1 MKDVCSNCH
10 QARFVNNFFVQ
21 YEGLLDL
28 YDSKYA
34 KPGLELYQAV
44 VAVLKTDPEYAKFS
58 HPIDWTWFEIW
69 HHEGRRARHA
79 ASMQAPDYTHW
90 HGTYDLAKHWMT
102 KFVPEIKDIIHEY
115 GDRAPNEVKALEEK
129 LDEVTHSDN
138 WKWSINKE
146 DPSVKEAREKRQKA
160 FDARYK

>member
-1 MKDVCSNCH
+1 V
-10 QARFVNNFFVQ
+10 
-21 YEGLLDL
+21 
-28 YDSKYA
+28 
-34 KPGLELYQAV
+34 
-44 VAVLKTDPEYAKFS
+44 KFS

-79 ASMQAPDYTHW
+79 AAMQAPDYTHW

-102 KFVPEIKDIIHEY
+102 KFVPEIKGIIHEY
-115 GDRAPNEVKALEEK
+115 KEMAPEEVKALQEK
-129 LDEVTHSDN
+129 LDEVNNSDN